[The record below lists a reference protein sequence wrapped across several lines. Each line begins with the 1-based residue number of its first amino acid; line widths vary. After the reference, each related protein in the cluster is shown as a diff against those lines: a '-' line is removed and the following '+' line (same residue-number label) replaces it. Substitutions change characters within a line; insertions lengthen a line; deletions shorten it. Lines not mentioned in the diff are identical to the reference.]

1 MDPGLS
7 EALGAAD
14 ETSVRAT
21 PEPVD
26 GGRESS
32 RSKLFSSSP
41 SLSPAGD
48 RLCSLV
54 LALLRPGC
62 DGRDVSW
69 MVAALLGAEDCCW
82 AGGRVM
88 LPEFVGGA
96 EDGYTDDAGA

>member
-1 MDPGLS
+1 MDP

-32 RSKLFSSSP
+32 RSKLFSPSP

-54 LALLRPGC
+54 LGPGC
-62 DGRDVSW
+62 DGRDVAW
-69 MVAALLGAEDCCW
+69 MAALLGAEDCCW
-82 AGGRVM
+82 AGGRVV

-96 EDGYTDDAGA
+96 DTDDAGA